1 MSSERKLY
9 VGVIVSLL
17 LTIVFVL
24 PSSAVNSNS
33 GNFTVTPD
41 NVYLNWSSMNISL
54 TSNNDSVILLVHN
67 TSTSVQPQYFPSNYY
82 NVDVDGAD
90 SIYKGFNSSERL
102 MCFTESGNSGMKFV
116 VQNSSGSYT
125 NMSDVLNNTNS
136 TLFTLTAYQ
145 FCPPGFYSGQFNVT
159 QNGTNDYA
167 TLNMSVSIPI
177 SGQNTFNESG
187 SKAGFK
193 GIFSGSGVHIYYFN
207 TSLAENLT
215 GVTINLSWTDYNQDV
230 DIFLFDSSGNLL
242 GKSVEKTGRDAVAYV
257 SLPETSDMWQIR
269 ISGNV
274 SSSVNYTG
282 WLYFTTLNITNT
294 SNPNERLS
302 SLNFGSLD
310 PNETSGRINF
320 TLVNVDT
327 KIWSGVKER
336 KEIYRI
342 DSWTSQNQANSYQFF
357 VPNFAQK
364 VKVKIEWNGPTRWV
378 ISLNDSNNNFI
389 GNSSGK
395 YYAANLSN
403 ATQEEFIVFNGP
415 FNTTND
421 GLWNITVNNLTS
433 ITGNYNL
440 TAYVWIP
447 NSLIIS
453 DYPTSFTFN
462 ATGVGNYSKN
472 VSVYVSIPSNNITNG
487 TYEGFIEYYKPGE
500 WNLRLPLNFH
510 VKAGLLL
517 INDTLETITVHLK
530 DNIGFNRLG
539 SNALKVS
546 LPVRNIGEYNITY
559 TNTTSDYKLNNT
571 AHTDKYIDFNVTWP
585 DNPIKAN
592 STDELNITIYI
603 STSKTG
609 DVEGIY
615 RGNITFDTST
625 QSANSSSYPFK
636 KFVVIIEVNLTKY
649 LEVNVTSVSPT
660 FVSQT
665 ENSTNITASITV
677 KLANGSYIS
686 ENETMKIYD
695 FTSTKLKEGN
705 VTTTT
710 YTLQNI
716 TGNNPS
722 GVACPSSN
730 PSHICMIKSTLP
742 GGSVGG
748 RYYYIVSLRFNTSV
762 LGGDGVNL
770 TGTGTSSQQIVINN
784 TGIFLSGTDHPPDVY
799 EGETIV
805 YTVLMRNYGP
815 LEAKDLQIR
824 FDKGSCKITVT
835 RNTNMEYT
843 NCTSATSGS
852 NSDTDWKIPS
862 LSGYSGWWKLSWN
875 IKGNDVDEDSSCS
888 SAAVKV
894 ISNHSHFPD
903 ITSIY
908 INVLNNESTTT
919 TQQQQQQEST
929 NIGCSSN
936 SDCADDE
943 YCYNGVCT
951 AVSCPNGH
959 VSNHVCIPYQ
969 RKLSI
974 TEYPREAS
982 VMQGSTTSL
991 KVTVKNIGD
1000 LSATTKLEII
1010 PSLNGTTFSV
1020 SPDSYTLLSG
1030 ISGIFTVKVSVSN
1043 KTEIGRYNLQFKAY
1057 ATENSSV
1064 YDTKD
1069 FTLVVEPTEET
1080 KIYVNK
1086 TYNDIKK
1093 MFNDISLQFEGIIPT
1108 MVSDINYTRANRTY
1122 TRLITM
1128 LKEAENYLRAEK
1140 YVDAYMLLKEANESL
1155 KSFQEEVNKLIE
1167 EKMTKESSN
1176 MWIFIGIGIAVVV
1189 IGALLVYLLLP
1200 PKKGYHPAFGY
1211 TPPKKR
1217 SVKLKINFALAK
1229 LKDILNIVSHMKR
1242 IHHKIKQKRITDF
1255 EVSESV
1261 EKLRRKVYSGDYTKL
1276 TQFAYK
1282 YKKGSMKKK

>member
-41 NVYLNWSSMNISL
+41 NVYLNWSTSAKINL
-54 TSNNDSVILLVHN
+54 TSNNDSVVLLIN
-67 TSTSVQPQYFPSNYY
+67 NESTSVEPRYFTN
-82 NVDVDGAD
+82 DD
-90 SIYKGFNSSERL
+90 YKVGNTLYPNFNGIEFDL
-102 MCFTESGNSGMKFV
+102 CFTSLTKNGMKFV
-116 VQNSSGSYT
+116 VQNSTDAYVSIT
-125 NMSDVLNNTNS
+125 NELNNTNS
-136 TLFTLTAYQ
+136 SLFTLTPYL
-145 FCPPGFYSGQFNVT
+145 FCPPGYYFGQFNVT

-167 TLNMSVSIPI
+167 TLNMSVNIPI
-177 SGQNTFNESG
+177 SGDNTFNSTTN
-187 SKAGFK
+187 KAGFK
-193 GIFSGSGVHIYYFN
+193 GTFSTSDAANKNSHIYYFN
-207 TSLAENLT
+207 TSLAENATYVSVNLT
-215 GVTINLSWTDYNQDV
+215 WDNYNQDL
-230 DIFLFDSSGNLL
+230 DLFLFDSSDNLL
-242 GKSVEKTGRDAVAYV
+242 TQSNEKNGNEYLIYEIP
-257 SLPETSDMWQIR
+257 STSDMWKLKIY
-269 ISGNV
+269 GNV
-274 SSSVNYTG
+274 SSPVNYTG
-282 WLYFTTLNITNT
+282 WIYFTTLNVTNT
-294 SNPNERLS
+294 SDDSQKIDL
-302 SLNFGSLD
+302 LDFDILD
-310 PNETSGRINF
+310 PNETSETINY
-320 TLVNVDT
+320 TLVNEGNLVLSD
-327 KIWSGVKER
+327 VKER
-336 KEIYRI
+336 KEVYHINAWSSNKSTTYNFLVP
-342 DSWTSQNQANSYQFF
+342 DFTQKLKVVLSWKGST
-357 VPNFAQK
+357 K
-364 VKVKIEWNGPTRWV
+364 WK
-378 ISLNDSNNNFI
+378 ISLNDSNNNLI
-389 GNSSGK
+389 GSSYGK
-395 YYAANLSN
+395 YYNANVTDGL
-403 ATQEEFIVFNGP
+403 QKEIIIFNGP

-421 GLWNITVNNLTS
+421 GFWRIKVENQSEIKDD
-433 ITGNYNL
+433 YNL
-440 TAYVWIP
+440 TVYLWIP
-447 NSLIIS
+447 NSIVVS
-453 DYPTSFTFN
+453 NYPTIFTFN
-462 ATGVGNYSKN
+462 STGNANSTKN
-472 VSVYVSIPSNNITNG
+472 VSVYLKIPEEDIIG
-487 TYEGFIEYYKPGE
+487 GDYEGFIEYYQTNK
-500 WNLRLPLNFH
+500 WSMRIPLEFH
-510 VKAGLLL
+510 VKAGTFL
-517 INDTLETITVHLK
+517 INNTLETVTVRVK

-546 LPVRNIGEYNITY
+546 LPVKNIGEYNITY

-603 STSKTG
+603 NTSKTN
-609 DVEGIY
+609 DTEGVY
-615 RGNITFDTST
+615 RGNITFDTSA

-665 ENSTNITASITV
+665 ENSTNITANITV

-722 GVACPSSN
+722 GVACPSNNS
-730 PSHICMIKSTLP
+730 SHICMIKSTLP

-784 TGIFLSGTDHPPDVY
+784 TGIFLSETDHPPDVY

-805 YTVLMRNYGP
+805 YTVLVRNYGP
-815 LEAKDLQIR
+815 LEAKNLQIR
-824 FDKGSCKITVT
+824 FDKGSCPVSVSTS
-835 RNTNMEYT
+835 TN
-843 NCTSATSGS
+843 NCSAENAST
-852 NSDTDWKIPS
+852 TDWKISNFPEYCAS
-862 LSGYSGWWKLSWN
+862 WCKLSWTLT
-875 IKGNDVDEDSSCS
+875 GNSVSEDSSCS
-888 SAAVKV
+888 NAQVKI
-894 ISNHSHFPD
+894 ISGHANFGN
-903 ITSIY
+903 ITGIRLTVKDNS
-908 INVLNNESTTT
+908 STSSQQA
-919 TQQQQQQEST
+919 TQQQQSST
-929 NIGCSSN
+929 CSSN
-936 SDCADDE
+936 SDCADSE
-943 YCYNGVCT
+943 YCLNGVCT